1 MFQSF
6 WNSYSR
12 GEAVSLDPQQLL
24 RRWLSVEFSQRMEK
38 NPNYSL
44 RAYARSL
51 HISAAALSEILSGKR
66 SMSERRSHQ
75 LLNHLPDAKEKI
87 VMLQESF
94 TRSTRIKQL
103 KKYGTVYS
111 EEMLPKS
118 QNKFMADWRY
128 FALMSLLRTG
138 EFKERLDESK
148 LALRLN
154 IPINEVKQVLIELQT
169 EELIAVDRRGIL
181 RCVEKVFRSPP
192 LYPKSLLD
200 KRAKAGFKLA
210 AQAMKDPEKWHY
222 VDFMTITTDVR
233 RLEEAQS
240 MIDDF
245 VKRLGIFLSSGEGTE
260 VFELSVNL
268 FSLSRPDTS
277 PAP

>member
-24 RRWLSVEFSQRMEK
+24 RRWLSEEFALRMEK

-51 HISAAALSEILSGKR
+51 QISAAALSEILSGKR
-66 SMSERRSHQ
+66 SMSERRSQQ
-75 LLNHLPDAKEKI
+75 LMNHLPHAQEKI
-87 VMLQESF
+87 ATLQESF

-103 KKYGTVYS
+103 KKYETAYA

-138 EFKERLDESK
+138 EFKEQLDEAK
-148 LALRLN
+148 LAMRLN
-154 IPINEVKQVLIELQT
+154 IPTSEVKHVLRELQN
-169 EELIAVDRRGIL
+169 EDLIAVDRRGIL

-192 LYPKSLLD
+192 LYPKTLLD
-200 KRAKAGFKLA
+200 RRAKAGFKLA

-222 VDFMTITTDVR
+222 VDFVTITTDVK
-233 RLEEAQS
+233 RLEEAQN

-245 VKRLGIFLSSGEGTE
+245 VKRLGIFLSSGAGTE

-268 FSLSRPDTS
+268 FSLSRPGSS

>member
-1 MFQSF
+1 M
-6 WNSYSR
+6 
-12 GEAVSLDPQQLL
+12 SLDPQQLL

-38 NPNYSL
+38 NPNYAL

-51 HISAAALSEILSGKR
+51 QISAAALSEILSGKR
-66 SMSERRSHQ
+66 SISEKRSQ
-75 LLNHLPDAKEKI
+75 ELLNHLPHAKEKI
-87 VMLQESF
+87 ATLQESF

-103 KKYGTVYS
+103 KTYGSAYA

-138 EFKERLDESK
+138 EFKEQLDEAK

-154 IPINEVKQVLIELQT
+154 IPSCDITHLLQELQA

-192 LYPKSLLD
+192 LYPKNLLD
-200 KRAKAGFKLA
+200 RRAKAGFKLA

-222 VDFMTITTDVR
+222 VDFVTITTDVK

-245 VKRLGIFLSSGEGTE
+245 VKRLGIFLSSGEGSE

-268 FSLSRPDTS
+268 FSLSRPNNSTR